1 MIRAAGAYH
10 IPAMLH
16 ESLDALA
23 INPAGIYVDATY
35 GGGGHSKAILQ
46 KLNSKGRLISFDRD
60 LDAQENLPQEKNFT
74 LVHHD
79 FIHLK
84 NYLRHLEAIPADGI
98 LADLGISS
106 HQIDTE
112 GRGFSFRFDAPLDMR
127 MDKQNPRSAKEIVN
141 EESAE
146 ELQRIFGE
154 YGEVKNARTLA
165 QAIVRRRKIKQLE
178 TTLELTQAAEEVLPA
193 RENLKK
199 YLAPVFQA
207 LRIAVN
213 DELEGLKSFLQQ
225 CLEVLRPGGRLAVIT
240 YHSLEDRIVK
250 QVLQGEEDRNTPN
263 VYGGRQMA
271 WKAISRK
278 PIIPSDEEIAN
289 NPRVRSAK
297 LRVAEKNP

>member
-1 MIRAAGAYH
+1 
-10 IPAMLH
+10 
-16 ESLDALA
+16 
-23 INPAGIYVDATY
+23 
-35 GGGGHSKAILQ
+35 
-46 KLNSKGRLISFDRD
+46 
-60 LDAQENLPQEKNFT
+60 
-74 LVHHD
+74 
-79 FIHLK
+79 
-84 NYLRHLEAIPADGI
+84 
-98 LADLGISS
+98 
-106 HQIDTE
+106 
-112 GRGFSFRFDAPLDMR
+112 MR

-225 CLEVLRPGGRLAVIT
+225 CYEVLSPGGRLAVIT

-250 QVLQGEEDRNTPN
+250 QFLQGEEDRNTPN
-263 VYGGRQMA
+263 VYGGKQTA
-271 WKAISRK
+271 WKLISRK
-278 PIIPSDEEIAN
+278 PIIPSDEEIEE